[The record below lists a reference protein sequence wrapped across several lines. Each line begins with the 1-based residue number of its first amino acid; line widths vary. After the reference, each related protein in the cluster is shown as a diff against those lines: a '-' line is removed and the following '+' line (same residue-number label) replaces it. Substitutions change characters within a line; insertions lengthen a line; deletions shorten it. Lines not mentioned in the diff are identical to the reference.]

1 VVATAVVQ
9 DDADPVVVVVDVR
22 TDFHKITSR

>member
-9 DDADPVVVVVDVR
+9 DDADPVEVVDIR
-22 TDFHKITSR
+22 ADFHKITSR

>member
-9 DDADPVVVVVDVR
+9 DDADPVEVVDTR
-22 TDFHKITSR
+22 PDFHKITSR